1 MGIKLLVV
9 DDEDNIRNGIS
20 NYIRLHSD
28 RVDKIYTACNGQEAI
43 DIIVRSRPEVMLLD
57 VQMPGKDGLEVMK
70 EAKTLDILP
79 ITIILSGYDE
89 FKYAQAALKY
99 GAKEYMLK
107 PCRSTEILKMV
118 NEAIGDILGEESK
131 EGEGNEVTENY
142 LVNRA
147 VEYINEHYNENLT
160 LAGVA
165 NKVEI
170 SASYL
175 SSLFS
180 GNMNCCFVDYLNGIR
195 IEHACFYLRQNRMKI
210 YEIAFKVGFHDE
222 KYFSKVFKK
231 VKGVSPAQ
239 FKKEDRKGGNDPL
252 MV

>member
-9 DDEDNIRNGIS
+9 DDEDSIRNGIS

-43 DIIVRSRPEVMLLD
+43 DIIMRYRPELMLLD
-57 VQMPGKDGLEVMK
+57 VQMPGKDGLEVMRETK
-70 EAKTLDILP
+70 EAGVLP

-89 FKYAQAALKY
+89 FKYAQTALQY
-99 GAKEYMLK
+99 GVREYVLK
-107 PCRSTEILKMV
+107 PCRSTEILRLV
-118 NEAIGDILGEESK
+118 NEAVNEIAGKEERK
-131 EGEGNEVTENY
+131 GGNEEKTDNY

-147 VEYINEHYNENLT
+147 VEYINDHYSENLT
-160 LAGVA
+160 LGEVA
-165 NKVEI
+165 DRMEI
-170 SASYL
+170 TASYL

-180 GNMNCCFVDYLNGIR
+180 RNMGCGFVDYLNEVR
-195 IEHACFYLRQNRMKI
+195 VEHACSYLHQNRLKV
-210 YEIAFKVGFHDE
+210 YEIAFKVGFRDE

-239 FKKEDRKGGNDPL
+239 YKKEEETEEGR
-252 MV
+252 

>member
-28 RVDKIYTACNGQEAI
+28 RIDRIYTACNGQEAVDLI
-43 DIIVRSRPEVMLLD
+43 LRYRPELMLLD

-70 EAKTLDILP
+70 EVKAVEMLP
-79 ITIILSGYDE
+79 VTIILSGYDE
-89 FKYAQAALKY
+89 FKYAQGALKY
-99 GAKEYMLK
+99 GVKEYVLK
-107 PCRSTEILKMV
+107 PCRSTEILRLV
-118 NEAIGDILGEESK
+118 NEAIDGIIGKEKKESAREEM
-131 EGEGNEVTENY
+131 TENR

-160 LAGVA
+160 LSGVA
-165 NKVEI
+165 DKVEI
-170 SASYL
+170 TAGYL

-180 GNMNCCFVDYLNGIR
+180 VNMKCCFVDYLNEVR
-195 IEHACFYLRQNRMKI
+195 IEHACIYLKQNRLRV

-231 VKGVSPAQ
+231 LKGVSPAQ
-239 FKKEDRKGGNDPL
+239 FRKADAEEGI
-252 MV
+252 V